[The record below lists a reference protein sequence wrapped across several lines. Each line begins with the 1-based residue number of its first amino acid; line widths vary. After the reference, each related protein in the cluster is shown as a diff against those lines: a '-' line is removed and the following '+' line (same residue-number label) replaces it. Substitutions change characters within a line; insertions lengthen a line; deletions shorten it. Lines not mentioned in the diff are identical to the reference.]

1 MWNSGWPNKQLHA
14 DVRTKSVKKTS
25 AKEVYDGIA
34 AEMKEAIKAE
44 AFLSRNL
51 ACRKNK
57 GDLVPLDIAHID
69 YKQNTTT

>member
-1 MWNSGWPNKQLHA
+1 
-14 DVRTKSVKKTS
+14 
-25 AKEVYDGIA
+25 
-34 AEMKEAIKAE
+34 MKEAIKAE

-69 YKQNTTT
+69 YKQNPTT